1 MAHMGHNTDVQM
13 VAEMEPWWHYYWH
26 TRDYDTELY
35 KIVMA
40 HIMAMVASLMAHMVA
55 RCRGRMAHRSESS
68 LMQPGQI
75 VLLY

>member
-1 MAHMGHNTDVQM
+1 MGHTRGTKVIVAHMGHNTDVQM
-13 VAEMEPWWHYYWH
+13 MR
-26 TRDYDTELY
+26 RDYDTELY

-68 LMQPGQI
+68 LLQPGQI